1 MGYGLRS
8 LMALAAALSM
18 GQSSAVVMTNPNAG
32 NDTPALGNAINHRST
47 RGPAR
52 GGMSQ
57 PKRRKLAKAN
67 QGRRKGVKCMGRV
80 SGSGRKH
87 R

>member
-18 GQSSAVVMTNPNAG
+18 GQSSAMTNPNAG
-32 NDTPALGNAINHRST
+32 NATPALGNAINYRSVS
-47 RGPAR
+47 GPAK
-52 GGMSQ
+52 GSTSQ

-67 QGRRKGVKCMGRV
+67 QGRRKGVKCQGRV
-80 SGSGRKH
+80 SRKH
-87 R
+87 REL